1 MTTKNGFKTIYKTIK
16 DEIENNLYAA
26 GSILP
31 TESQVAARFDVSRPT
46 ITKVYNLLQE
56 EGYVRK
62 KKGYGTEVISHR
74 SKKKPLFG
82 LLLPGAGESE
92 IFAIINDKLIEMSG
106 NGSFS
111 CLCEG
116 ASASN
121 AKIRS
126 DFLVS
131 CTNEY
136 IKQEVDGIIFS
147 PLERIGKADEINRQ
161 ICDKIDEAGIPIVL
175 VDRDICNFPERS
187 KYDLVSID
195 NYSAGFIMGQHL
207 INQGCK
213 KTYFFHRPFSAYS
226 VQQRISGVNAALRQ
240 MSMEPAEIL
249 CGEPNDIEYIKS
261 ITLAKKSGIICA
273 NDSTAAILM
282 SSLDE
287 LGYVIGKDIIICG
300 YDNMK
305 YGKHLKYPLTS
316 YWQPCEAI
324 AKVSVELLLRRISTP
339 NATTVSTTISG
350 GIIQRES
357 SLFVEMPEGVSRTA
371 EV

>member
-1 MTTKNGFKTIYKTIK
+1 MASRNGFKNIYKTIK
-16 DEIENNLYAA
+16 NEIENNLYAA

-62 KKGYGTEVISHR
+62 KKGYGTEVISLR
-74 SKKKPLFG
+74 SKKTPLFG

-106 NGSFS
+106 NGDFS

-136 IKQEVDGIIFS
+136 IKREVDGIIFS

-161 ICDKIDEAGIPIVL
+161 ICEKIEKAGIPIVL
-175 VDRDICNFPERS
+175 VDRDICNFPDRS

-195 NYSAGFIMGQHL
+195 NYSAGFLMGQHL
-207 INQGCK
+207 IDQGSK
-213 KTYFFHRPFSAYS
+213 KIYFFHRPFSAYS
-226 VQQRISGVNAALRQ
+226 VQQRISGVNAALRNA
-240 MSMEPAEIL
+240 SLEPAEIL
-249 CGEPNDIEYIKS
+249 CGEPNDIEFIKS
-261 ITLAKKSGIICA
+261 ISVIEKSGVVCA
-273 NDSTAAILM
+273 NDSTAALLM

-287 LGYVIGKDIIICG
+287 LGYTIGKDVIICG

-324 AKVSVELLLRRISTP
+324 ARVSVELLLRRISNP
-339 NATTVSTTISG
+339 DATTVSATVGG

-357 SLFVEMPEGVSRTA
+357 SLFIE
-371 EV
+371 